1 MQLDTLNK
9 RGGDVYYICMQL
21 GLRHFGEA
29 SLAWFKEKS
38 RDPSATRW
46 SLARGI
52 CEREDWRNRQGEW
65 CIASACKALPQL
77 AAHLGVAL
85 PAARPV
91 ASVRA
96 PASDYPDLALDC
108 ALEALGEVSV
118 RRVAAKDVG
127 AFRRLLHTHHPRGWD
142 RSPGAALNCWIVSSR
157 QGRLGGVRWS
167 AASWHQACRDRWIGW
182 SEAARVAH
190 LQAVVRQS
198 RFLILPGVRVPNLA
212 SHVLAKASKA
222 LATEWRRARGTAPLL
237 EYTYVDPSRAGTCY
251 RAAGW
256 QRCAGRTSGRPPG
269 GFRTS
274 PKAVWVHPLSRHW
287 RRELCAE
294 SGARL
299 PMWSGSRHWPIQ
311 ADWADR
317 EYGARTLGDARL
329 RRRLVDMGRAWAD
342 RPGLSLPQVFAT
354 PAQQKGAYRLLSN
367 ARVTEEHV
375 LDAHRQST
383 VDRCRL
389 EPVVLAVQDTTMLN
403 YSGLATSEGLAE
415 LGGGG
420 KGVQGL
426 PVHLTL
432 AVTPTGRPLGVL
444 EMDTRFRPPA
454 PEQAETSE
462 RTRWLAGLDC
472 AAELAQSCP
481 DTRVIAVCD
490 READMFS
497 MLERAAGLDVELL
510 FRSSRG
516 AKRTARTEAED
527 PPADLWERLASQPV
541 SSILELDLPASG
553 GARARAAR
561 TARLEVRS
569 LRADLL
575 PPRRCKER
583 PPQTV
588 HAVSATEIHPP
599 ADTSPLHWVLLST
612 RPFQDAQEAVQ
623 ALERYRRRWVI
634 EEYFKVLKSGARIEE
649 RRLDHADDLRKC
661 LAFDAITAWRVFDL
675 DRLARV
681 EPDRPAIRVL
691 TREEIETLDL
701 LLEDLGSH
709 ARKHQTPDPERQT
722 IRQTVIN
729 IGRLAGFQPSKR
741 QPLPGNIK
749 LWQGYVLLK
758 PAVRIYLLMKQKE

>member
-1 MQLDTLNK
+1 
-9 RGGDVYYICMQL
+9 
-21 GLRHFGEA
+21 
-29 SLAWFKEKS
+29 
-38 RDPSATRW
+38 
-46 SLARGI
+46 
-52 CEREDWRNRQGEW
+52 
-65 CIASACKALPQL
+65 
-77 AAHLGVAL
+77 
-85 PAARPV
+85 
-91 ASVRA
+91 
-96 PASDYPDLALDC
+96 
-108 ALEALGEVSV
+108 
-118 RRVAAKDVG
+118 
-127 AFRRLLHTHHPRGWD
+127 
-142 RSPGAALNCWIVSSR
+142 
-157 QGRLGGVRWS
+157 
-167 AASWHQACRDRWIGW
+167 
-182 SEAARVAH
+182 
-190 LQAVVRQS
+190 
-198 RFLILPGVRVPNLA
+198 
-212 SHVLAKASKA
+212 
-222 LATEWRRARGTAPLL
+222 
-237 EYTYVDPSRAGTCY
+237 
-251 RAAGW
+251 
-256 QRCAGRTSGRPPG
+256 
-269 GFRTS
+269 
-274 PKAVWVHPLSRHW
+274 
-287 RRELCAE
+287 
-294 SGARL
+294 
-299 PMWSGSRHWPIQ
+299 
-311 ADWADR
+311 
-317 EYGARTLGDARL
+317 
-329 RRRLVDMGRAWAD
+329 MGRAWAD

-367 ARVTEEHV
+367 SRVTEEHV

-403 YSGLATSEGLAE
+403 YSGLATSEGLAA

-472 AAELAQSCP
+472 AAELAKSCP

-490 READMFS
+490 READMFP

-527 PPADLWERLASQPV
+527 SPADLWERLASQPV

-575 PPRRCKER
+575 PPHRCKER

-634 EEYFKVLKSGARIEE
+634 EAYFKVLKSGARIEE
-649 RRLDHADDLRKC
+649 HRLDHADDLRKY

-675 DRLARV
+675 DRLARA

-691 TREEIETLDL
+691 TREEIETLNL

-729 IGRLAGFQPSKR
+729 LGRLAGFQPSKR

>member
-1 MQLDTLNK
+1 
-9 RGGDVYYICMQL
+9 
-21 GLRHFGEA
+21 
-29 SLAWFKEKS
+29 
-38 RDPSATRW
+38 
-46 SLARGI
+46 
-52 CEREDWRNRQGEW
+52 
-65 CIASACKALPQL
+65 
-77 AAHLGVAL
+77 
-85 PAARPV
+85 
-91 ASVRA
+91 
-96 PASDYPDLALDC
+96 
-108 ALEALGEVSV
+108 
-118 RRVAAKDVG
+118 
-127 AFRRLLHTHHPRGWD
+127 
-142 RSPGAALNCWIVSSR
+142 
-157 QGRLGGVRWS
+157 
-167 AASWHQACRDRWIGW
+167 
-182 SEAARVAH
+182 
-190 LQAVVRQS
+190 
-198 RFLILPGVRVPNLA
+198 
-212 SHVLAKASKA
+212 
-222 LATEWRRARGTAPLL
+222 
-237 EYTYVDPSRAGTCY
+237 
-251 RAAGW
+251 
-256 QRCAGRTSGRPPG
+256 
-269 GFRTS
+269 
-274 PKAVWVHPLSRHW
+274 
-287 RRELCAE
+287 
-294 SGARL
+294 
-299 PMWSGSRHWPIQ
+299 MWSGSRHWPIQ

-454 PEQAETSE
+454 PEKAETSE

-472 AAELAQSCP
+472 ASELAKSCP

-527 PPADLWERLASQPV
+527 PPADLWECLASQPV

-599 ADTSPLHWVLLST
+599 ADTSSPLHWALLST

-623 ALERYRRRWVI
+623 ALERYRRRLGHRRI
-634 EEYFKVLKSGARIEE
+634 FQGAQE
-649 RRLDHADDLRKC
+649 RCPHRRAPPRSRGRPAQMPGLR
-661 LAFDAITAWRVFDL
+661 RHH
-675 DRLARV
+675 RLAGVRPRSTRAGRT
-681 EPDRPAIRVL
+681 PDRPAIRVL
-691 TREEIETLDL
+691 TREEIETLNL

-729 IGRLAGFQPSKR
+729 IGRLAGSQPSKR
-741 QPLPGNIK
+741 YPLPGNIK

>member
-1 MQLDTLNK
+1 MPGALQLDTFNK
-9 RGGDVYYICMQL
+9 RGGDVYYTCMQL

-29 SLAWFKEKS
+29 SLTWFKEKS

-46 SLARGI
+46 SLAWGI

-108 ALEALGEVSV
+108 ALEELGEVSV

-127 AFRRLLHTHHPRGWD
+127 AFRRLLHTHHPLGWD

-157 QGRLGGVRWS
+157 LGRLGGVRWS

-190 LQAVVRQS
+190 LHAVVRQS

-212 SHVLAKASKA
+212 SHVLAKASKV
-222 LATEWRRARGTAPLL
+222 LAAEWLRAHGTAPLL

-256 QRCAGRTSGRPPG
+256 RRCAGRTSGRPAG
-269 GFRTS
+269 GCRTS
-274 PKAVWVHPLSRHW
+274 PRVVCGIRGSAANVERIPAWADTGGRGRSSGLVLAAGVCHPGTTERSLSLVVEFACHGGACAGRASPVHGGSLPSGTGGAGGMGRRRNGRAGSARASHAGRHADGATAGRAGNGYPLPAAGTGASGDLGAHTLVGGSGLCRGTGQVLSRYSRD
-287 RRELCAE
+287 RRV
-294 SGARL
+294 R
-299 PMWSGSRHWPIQ
+299 PGSRHVP
-311 ADWADR
+311 
-317 EYGARTLGDARL
+317 DA
-329 RRRLVDMGRAWAD
+329 
-342 RPGLSLPQVFAT
+342 
-354 PAQQKGAYRLLSN
+354 
-367 ARVTEEHV
+367 
-375 LDAHRQST
+375 
-383 VDRCRL
+383 
-389 EPVVLAVQDTTMLN
+389 
-403 YSGLATSEGLAE
+403 
-415 LGGGG
+415 
-420 KGVQGL
+420 
-426 PVHLTL
+426 
-432 AVTPTGRPLGVL
+432 
-444 EMDTRFRPPA
+444 
-454 PEQAETSE
+454 
-462 RTRWLAGLDC
+462 
-472 AAELAQSCP
+472 
-481 DTRVIAVCD
+481 
-490 READMFS
+490 
-497 MLERAAGLDVELL
+497 LERAAGLDVERL

-527 PPADLWERLASQPV
+527 PPADLWERLASQPL

-569 LRADLL
+569 LQADLL

-588 HAVSATEIHPP
+588 HAVSATEVHPP

-612 RPFQDAQEAVQ
+612 RPFQDAQEAVL

-634 EEYFKVLKSGARIEE
+634 EAYFKVLKSGARIEE
-649 RRLDHADDLRKC
+649 CRIDHADDLRKC

-675 DRLARV
+675 DRLARA
-681 EPDRPAIRVL
+681 EPDRPAIREL
-691 TREEIETLDL
+691 AREEIETLDL

-709 ARKHQTPDPERQT
+709 ARKHQT
-722 IRQTVIN
+722 
-729 IGRLAGFQPSKR
+729 LAGIRAAQTRRADLPPHETEGMNSYRHVCPIARPGATLNRWSGCPASR
-741 QPLPGNIK
+741 QCLRACSARRRTVHNSS
-749 LWQGYVLLK
+749 
-758 PAVRIYLLMKQKE
+758 A

>member
-1 MQLDTLNK
+1 M
-9 RGGDVYYICMQL
+9 
-21 GLRHFGEA
+21 
-29 SLAWFKEKS
+29 
-38 RDPSATRW
+38 
-46 SLARGI
+46 
-52 CEREDWRNRQGEW
+52 
-65 CIASACKALPQL
+65 
-77 AAHLGVAL
+77 
-85 PAARPV
+85 
-91 ASVRA
+91 
-96 PASDYPDLALDC
+96 
-108 ALEALGEVSV
+108 
-118 RRVAAKDVG
+118 
-127 AFRRLLHTHHPRGWD
+127 
-142 RSPGAALNCWIVSSR
+142 
-157 QGRLGGVRWS
+157 
-167 AASWHQACRDRWIGW
+167 
-182 SEAARVAH
+182 
-190 LQAVVRQS
+190 
-198 RFLILPGVRVPNLA
+198 
-212 SHVLAKASKA
+212 
-222 LATEWRRARGTAPLL
+222 
-237 EYTYVDPSRAGTCY
+237 
-251 RAAGW
+251 
-256 QRCAGRTSGRPPG
+256 
-269 GFRTS
+269 
-274 PKAVWVHPLSRHW
+274 HPLSRHW

-472 AAELAQSCP
+472 AAELAKSCP

-599 ADTSPLHWVLLST
+599 CRHVVSPALGAAVHPPVPRCPRG
-612 RPFQDAQEAVQ
+612 RPGTGTVSPTLGHRRIFQGAQE
-623 ALERYRRRWVI
+623 RCPHRR
-634 EEYFKVLKSGARIEE
+634 A
-649 RRLDHADDLRKC
+649 
-661 LAFDAITAWRVFDL
+661 
-675 DRLARV
+675 
-681 EPDRPAIRVL
+681 PP
-691 TREEIETLDL
+691 
-701 LLEDLGSH
+701 
-709 ARKHQTPDPERQT
+709 
-722 IRQTVIN
+722 
-729 IGRLAGFQPSKR
+729 
-741 QPLPGNIK
+741 
-749 LWQGYVLLK
+749 
-758 PAVRIYLLMKQKE
+758 

>member
-1 MQLDTLNK
+1 MPKRKCFFEEPPKNRIRSRISTGYTTSSKTGIPFRSSACHRSHQGRDLPTVGERSGLVKTRTQGRAIGASAACSPLQLDTLDK

-167 AASWHQACRDRWIGW
+167 AASWHQALSGSLDRLVGSRAGRTFAGGGSAVAVFDSSRGTGTEPGFPCAREGVEGTRDGV
-182 SEAARVAH
+182 AASAWNGTASGVYLRGSVPRRDVLSGGGLAALRGAH
-190 LQAVVRQS
+190 LRS
-198 RFLILPGVRVPNLA
+198 SSGRVPDVSEGGLGA
-212 SHVLAKASKA
+212 SAVAA
-222 LATEWRRARGTAPLL
+222 LATRVVRGIRGSAANVERIPALADTGGLGRSGIWRTHAGRCAPAAAAGGHGARLGRSSGLVLAAGVCHPGTAERSLSL
-237 EYTYVDPSRAGTCY
+237 VVECACHGG
-251 RAAGW
+251 A
-256 QRCAGRTSGRPPG
+256 CAGRTSPVHGGSLPSGTGGAGGAGHHHAELFGAGDQRGAGGIGRRWKGRAGAARASHAGRHADGATAGRAGNGYPLPAAGAGESGDLGAHTLVG
-269 GFRTS
+269 GSGLCRGTGQ
-274 PKAVWVHPLSRHW
+274 VLSRYSRD
-287 RRELCAE
+287 RRV
-294 SGARL
+294 R
-299 PMWSGSRHWPIQ
+299 PGSR
-311 ADWADR
+311 
-317 EYGARTLGDARL
+317 
-329 RRRLVDMGRAWAD
+329 
-342 RPGLSLPQVFAT
+342 
-354 PAQQKGAYRLLSN
+354 
-367 ARVTEEHV
+367 HV
-375 LDAHRQST
+375 LDAGT
-383 VDRCRL
+383 
-389 EPVVLAVQDTTMLN
+389 
-403 YSGLATSEGLAE
+403 
-415 LGGGG
+415 
-420 KGVQGL
+420 
-426 PVHLTL
+426 
-432 AVTPTGRPLGVL
+432 
-444 EMDTRFRPPA
+444 
-454 PEQAETSE
+454 
-462 RTRWLAGLDC
+462 
-472 AAELAQSCP
+472 
-481 DTRVIAVCD
+481 
-490 READMFS
+490 
-497 MLERAAGLDVELL
+497 RAAGLDVELL

-527 PPADLWERLASQPV
+527 PPADLWECLASQPV

-569 LRADLL
+569 LRANLL
-575 PPRRCKER
+575 PARRCKER

-599 ADTSPLHWVLLST
+599 ADTSSPLHWALLST

-675 DRLARV
+675 DRLARA
-681 EPDRPAIRVL
+681 EHRTAPQS
-691 TREEIETLDL
+691 
-701 LLEDLGSH
+701 GC
-709 ARKHQTPDPERQT
+709 
-722 IRQTVIN
+722 
-729 IGRLAGFQPSKR
+729 
-741 QPLPGNIK
+741 
-749 LWQGYVLLK
+749 
-758 PAVRIYLLMKQKE
+758 